1 MADEVLTNILT
12 INKGAQVE
20 ASLQPGDSQLDF
32 FYESLKIELYSDVD
46 LTISQELYTGTKSE
60 LLAIKDEDSLSQ
72 ITADQEYTSIR
83 AIYTPTDGEA
93 AMVKEYPYIQG
104 STLVISKDA
113 REYPL
118 PFAISVNVINPLS
131 NCEPQT
137 HEVPIAYIAGEVPKL
152 EGADVIEISFQK
164 WCIKWCDFL
173 KMFYNCSNDF
183 KVGQHLKCEYQKLI
197 AFNHQREH
205 CFNNDKL
212 STVLPYCLPFN
223 LKDKVIDT
231 WSQELRAKDNCK
243 SIDRC
248 SFMKLT
254 KELNKLRTI
263 ADMYKLCKLKVES
276 ISRVELVEEIIKCY
290 ANPRD
295 KFCFNISVQINPES
309 GGLTPILL
317 NFKYEVSFA
326 NERQYFELDPTGQ
339 QLVLNYNMVLCP
351 PKCECCKPKFLCKD
365 ACPCLPGIDNHTNP
379 PEGK

>member
-1 MADEVLTNILT
+1 MSDEDPTSILT
-12 INKGAQVE
+12 IYEESQVE
-20 ASLQPGDSQLDF
+20 ASLKPGDTTIAF
-32 FYESLKIELYSDVD
+32 HYESLKIELYSDAD
-46 LTISQELYTGTKSE
+46 LTINQEIYTGKNSD
-60 LLAIKDEDSLSQ
+60 LLAIKDEVSLGK

-83 AIYTPTDGEA
+83 AIYTPDDGSP

-104 STLVISKDA
+104 NTLVISKDA
-113 REYPL
+113 REKPL

-137 HEVPIAYIAGEVPKL
+137 HEVPIAYIAGEVSKL

-231 WSQELRAKDNCK
+231 WTQELKEKDNCK

-248 SFMKLT
+248 SLMKLT
-254 KELNKLRTI
+254 KELNQLRTI

-276 ISRVELVEEIIKCY
+276 ISRVDLVEEIIKCY

-339 QLVLNYNMVLCP
+339 QLILNYNMVLCP

-365 ACPCLPGIDNHTNP
+365 ACRCLPGIDNYTNP